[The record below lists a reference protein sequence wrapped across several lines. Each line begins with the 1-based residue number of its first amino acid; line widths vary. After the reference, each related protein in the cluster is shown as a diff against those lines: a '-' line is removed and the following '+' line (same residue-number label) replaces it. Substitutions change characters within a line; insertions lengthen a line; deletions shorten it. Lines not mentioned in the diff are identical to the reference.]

1 MSFTYQI
8 SYILLAIDFINE
20 VATMRSNMTL

>member
-1 MSFTYQI
+1 MSFTYHI

-20 VATMRSNMTL
+20 VETVRSNMTL